1 MTTNPDEVASG
12 QSEGQ
17 SAPAATTPAF
27 TPVHRAHAV
36 QDRDKN
42 AGIVSRGIAA
52 FLDLLVVWTVLG
64 AGYAGLALMKFAV
77 SVGEFALPEVDLIFT
92 TTGFVLVSVLYLA
105 TCWEVSGRTLGAVV
119 MGLRV
124 VNAKGTRIRPVV
136 AVLRA
141 LICTLFAV
149 GLAWV
154 VVDRR
159 RRSVADVL
167 LRTRV
172 IYSR

>member
-1 MTTNPDEVASG
+1 MTAEPK
-12 QSEGQ
+12 
-17 SAPAATTPAF
+17 PAHPA
-27 TPVHRAHAV
+27 VHRAHAV

-52 FLDLLVVWTVLG
+52 FLDLLVVWTILG
-64 AGYAGLALMKFAV
+64 ACYAGLALMKFVV
-77 SVGEFALPEVDLIFT
+77 SVSEYRFPEVNLFFT
-92 TTGFVLVSVLYLA
+92 TTGFVVTSVLYLA
-105 TCWEVSGRTLGAVV
+105 TCWEVSGRTLGSVV

-124 VNAKGTRIRPVV
+124 VNSKGERIRPAV

-141 LICTLFAV
+141 LICTLFAI
-149 GLAWV
+149 GLAWA

-159 RRSVADVL
+159 RRSVADVV

>member
-1 MTTNPDEVASG
+1 M
-12 QSEGQ
+12 
-17 SAPAATTPAF
+17 
-27 TPVHRAHAV
+27 HRAHAV

-42 AGIVSRGIAA
+42 AGIVSRGFGA
-52 FLDLLVVWTVLG
+52 FLDLLVVWTILG
-64 AGYAGLALMKFAV
+64 AGYAGLSLMRFAV
-77 SVGEFALPEVDLIFT
+77 SVSEFSMPKVDLIFT
-92 TTGFVLVSVLYLA
+92 TTGFVVVSVLYLA
-105 TCWEVSGRTLGAVV
+105 TCWEVSGRTLGSVV

-124 VNAKGTRIRPVV
+124 VNKNGERIRPAV

-141 LICTLFAV
+141 VICTLFAI
-149 GLAWV
+149 GLAWAI
-154 VVDRR
+154 VDRR

>member
-1 MTTNPDEVASG
+1 MTAEPKPEHSV
-12 QSEGQ
+12 
-17 SAPAATTPAF
+17 
-27 TPVHRAHAV
+27 VHRAHAV

-42 AGIVSRGIAA
+42 AGIVSRGIGA
-52 FLDLLVVWTVLG
+52 FLDLLVVWTILG
-64 AGYAGLALMKFAV
+64 ACYLGLALMKFVITV
-77 SVGEFALPEVDLIFT
+77 SEFHFPQLNILFT
-92 TTGFVLVSVLYLA
+92 TTGFVVTAVLYLA
-105 TCWEVSGRTLGAVV
+105 TCWEVSGRTLGSVV

-124 VNAKGTRIRPVV
+124 VNSKGERIRPAV

-141 LICTLFAV
+141 LLCTLFAI
-149 GLAWV
+149 GLVWA

-159 RRSVADVL
+159 RRSVADII

>member
-1 MTTNPDEVASG
+1 MTAEPKPTGRPQDSHP
-12 QSEGQ
+12 ST
-17 SAPAATTPAF
+17 PTTPGLP
-27 TPVHRAHAV
+27 PVHKAHAV

-42 AGIVSRGIAA
+42 AGIVSRGVAS
-52 FLDLLVVWTVLG
+52 FLDLLVVWTILG
-64 AGYAGLALMKFAV
+64 AAYAGLSLMKFV
-77 SVGEFALPEVDLIFT
+77 LSVGEFSLPQVDLVFT
-92 TTGFVLVSVLYLA
+92 TTGFVLVAVLYLA
-105 TCWEVSGRTLGAVV
+105 TCWEVSGRTLGSVV

-124 VNAKGTRIRPVV
+124 VNSEGARIRPTI

-141 LICTLFAV
+141 LLCTFFAI
-149 GLAWV
+149 GLLWV

>member
-1 MTTNPDEVASG
+1 MTAEPKPTGPLADSTPAS
-12 QSEGQ
+12 
-17 SAPAATTPAF
+17 PPPTTPGRSP
-27 TPVHRAHAV
+27 THKAHAV

-42 AGIVSRGIAA
+42 AGIVSRGVAS
-52 FLDLLVVWTVLG
+52 FLDLLVVWTILG
-64 AGYAGLALMKFAV
+64 ASYAGLSLMKFV
-77 SVGEFALPEVDLIFT
+77 ISVGEFSLPEVNLIFT
-92 TTGFVLVSVLYLA
+92 TTGFVLVAVLYLA
-105 TCWEVSGRTLGAVV
+105 TCWEISGRTLGSVV

-124 VNAKGTRIRPVV
+124 VNSEGARIRPTI

-141 LICTLFAV
+141 LLCTFFAI
-149 GLAWV
+149 GLVWV
-154 VVDRR
+154 VIDRR

>member
-1 MTTNPDEVASG
+1 MTAEPTPDHPV
-12 QSEGQ
+12 
-17 SAPAATTPAF
+17 
-27 TPVHRAHAV
+27 VHRAHAV

-52 FLDLLVVWTVLG
+52 FLDLLVVWTILG
-64 AGYAGLALMKFAV
+64 ACYMGLALMKFVISV
-77 SVGEFALPEVDLIFT
+77 SEFDFPEVNLFFT
-92 TTGFVLVSVLYLA
+92 TTGFVVTSVLYLA
-105 TCWEVSGRTLGAVV
+105 TCWEVSGRTLGSVV

-124 VNAKGTRIRPVV
+124 VNGKGVRVRPSV

-141 LICTLFAV
+141 LLCTLFAI

-154 VVDRR
+154 IVDRR
-159 RRSVADVL
+159 RRSVADIVF
-167 LRTRV
+167 RTRV

>member
-1 MTTNPDEVASG
+1 MTAEPKPSG
-12 QSEGQ
+12 PLQS
-17 SAPAATTPAF
+17 SSPTTPIPA
-27 TPVHRAHAV
+27 TPGVPPVHKAHAV

-42 AGIVSRGIAA
+42 AGIVSRGVAA
-52 FLDLLVVWTVLG
+52 VLDLLVVWTVLG
-64 AGYAGLALMKFAV
+64 AAYLGLSLMKFVV
-77 SVGEFALPEVDLIFT
+77 SVSELSLPQVDLIFT
-92 TTGFVLVSVLYLA
+92 TTAFVLVAVLYLA
-105 TCWEVSGRTLGAVV
+105 TCWEVSGRTLGSVV

-124 VNAKGTRIRPVV
+124 VNSEGARIRPTI

-141 LICTLFAV
+141 LLCTFFAI
-149 GLAWV
+149 GLVWV
-154 VVDRR
+154 VIDRR

>member
-1 MTTNPDEVASG
+1 MTTDPGEVASG
-12 QSEGQ
+12 DGQ
-17 SAPAATTPAF
+17 SIPATTTPAIAR
-27 TPVHRAHAV
+27 VHRAHAV

-52 FLDLLVVWTVLG
+52 FLDLLVVWTILG
-64 AGYAGLALMKFAV
+64 AGYAGLSLMKFAV
-77 SVGEFALPEVDLIFT
+77 SVGEFALPEVDIVFT

-124 VNAKGTRIRPVV
+124 VNAKGARIRPVV

-141 LICTLFAV
+141 LVCTLFAV

-154 VVDRR
+154 IVDRR